1 MFSLRSLCRDTSLR
15 YVPRSETIFCIF
27 QKDHGIVSEI
37 SSHFGNRFKTV
48 YVCFVNIY
56 SRIKLAFCCNSIFID
71 LNVYHDWLE
80 FTFIHE
86 SWMSS
91 VFCRLVY
98 VLKRLYSGSNSNLLM
113 MILVCTV
120 LTIRLIL
127 ICDRILGLTNNFGY
141 VIMLSAAND
150 ILTVIVLLFV
160 FH

>member
-1 MFSLRSLCRDTSLR
+1 
-15 YVPRSETIFCIF
+15 
-27 QKDHGIVSEI
+27 
-37 SSHFGNRFKTV
+37 
-48 YVCFVNIY
+48 
-56 SRIKLAFCCNSIFID
+56 
-71 LNVYHDWLE
+71 
-80 FTFIHE
+80 
-86 SWMSS
+86 MSS

-127 ICDRILGLTNNFGY
+127 VCDRILGLTNNFGY

-160 FH
+160 FHVSMRLHTPLLIFTDPLFIIMFKYLFYLGILHSM